1 MRVTKVLVG
10 SAILLAA
17 FAATSEAQANL
28 REGAKVR
35 ITSTSGPRVTGV
47 VQQVTPDS
55 IFVFTDGVGARYGIA
70 RSKITATQISEGKS
84 MSRGALKGLA
94 WGTGVMGV
102 FGGLLVATV
111 GKDDEFERKYG
122 DGDSPGEAFVNGVV
136 AGALF
141 GPLIGAFVKSEKW
154 TDLSVQPV
162 VGAHA
167 VGMRVAFSFR

>member
-1 MRVTKVLVG
+1 MRVSNLVVG
-10 SAILLAA
+10 SAIAICA
-17 FAATSEAQANL
+17 ISADSAGQATL
-28 REGAKVR
+28 REGMKVR

-55 IFVFTDGVGARYGIA
+55 VFVFTDGVGARYGIA

-94 WGTGVMGV
+94 WGTGVMGAI
-102 FGGLLVATV
+102 GGLIVVTV

-122 DGDSPGEAFVNGVV
+122 DGDSPGEFFVNGVV
-136 AGALF
+136 AGAMF
-141 GPLIGAFVKSEKW
+141 GPLIGAFVKSENW

-162 VGAHA
+162 VGTHA
-167 VGMRVAFSFR
+167 VGMRVAFSF